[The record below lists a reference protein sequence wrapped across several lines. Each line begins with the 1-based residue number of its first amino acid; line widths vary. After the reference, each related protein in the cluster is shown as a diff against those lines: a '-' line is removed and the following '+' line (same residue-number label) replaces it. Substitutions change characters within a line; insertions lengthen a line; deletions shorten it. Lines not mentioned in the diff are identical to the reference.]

1 MLTQEDYWMIQELH
15 ERGVYQIDIADRLG
29 VHPKTVSR
37 ALKRGGAP
45 SRTRDREKYAKLR
58 PFMARVDELLSKD
71 VWNAVVIYRDIQERG
86 YTGKI
91 RSLRQYIEPKR
102 PLRQSKATVRFE
114 TEPGQ
119 QLQHDW
125 GEKTVQVGGRPQK
138 IFIAVNS
145 LGYSRRF
152 HVMAA
157 PRADA
162 EHTYESLVQAF
173 AWFGGVTH
181 EVWVDNQKSAVIKH
195 VPGAV
200 RFNERFKQL
209 ARHYGFVP
217 KACRPYR
224 ARTKGKVERMVG
236 YVKDHFFQRYRSFE
250 SLAHLNQLLE
260 QWLLEEAD
268 QRVHGTVRE
277 VVAERFERERPA
289 LSPLPVH
296 RFNTSYIQTRQ
307 VGWDAYVDVRGNRYS
322 VPAACCGQTVT
333 VHVSLDEALT
343 VYHGDRCVARHRLS
357 TADSGWQ
364 TVPEHHQRLWAEV
377 SVQTRSL
384 AAYEEV
390 GYAAAG

>member
-15 ERGVYQIDIADRLG
+15 DRGVYQIDIADRLG

-37 ALKRGGAP
+37 ALKRGGPP
-45 SRTRDREKYAKLR
+45 SRTRVREKYGKLR
-58 PFMARVDELLSKD
+58 PFMARVDDLLSQD
-71 VWNAVVIYRDIQERG
+71 VWNAVVIYRDIQARG
-86 YTGKI
+86 YDGKI
-91 RSLRQYIEPKR
+91 RTLRQYIEPKR

-125 GEKTVQVGGRPQK
+125 GEKTVRLGGQSQK
-138 IFIAVNS
+138 IFIAVNV

-162 EHTYESLVQAF
+162 EHTYESLARAF
-173 AWFGGVTH
+173 AWFGGVTR
-181 EVWVDNQKSAVIKH
+181 EVWVDNQKSAVIQH

-236 YVKDHFFQRYRSFE
+236 YVKDHFFQRYRTFE

-260 QWLLEEAD
+260 HWLLEEAD
-268 QRVHGTVRE
+268 PRCHGTVRE
-277 VVAERFERERPA
+277 VVADRFERERPA
-289 LSPLPVH
+289 LSALPVH
-296 RFNTSYIQTRQ
+296 RFDTSYIEIRQ

-333 VHVSLDEALT
+333 VHISLQDDLR

-357 TADSGWQ
+357 SPDAGWQ
-364 TVPEHHQRLWAEV
+364 TVPEHHRRLWAEV
-377 SVQTRSL
+377 AVEARPL

-390 GYAAAG
+390 VHAAAG